1 MKEQFYYRAAEIYDK
16 GIFELLEMGTQFSI
30 KVEAATY
37 YCVVEE
43 DSIFMYK
50 NARGFESWLEL
61 IDQED
66 EVSDLRALELEYM
79 KYGLSLS
86 FGSLEDLGKT
96 ESKELKELKIDHR
109 NMDRIPMFRHHEE
122 LTLPF
127 RIKELD
133 FKAMDALLITLS
145 DIIENNSTLFNDEKR
160 FFEEENDEFDEDEVE
175 LDEMIKSASITA
187 DNKVIWGESELPDV
201 FNRYP
206 APALNQRE
214 ATYYRDTRTNGM
226 EWNLHLFIV
235 PNANENSSHIF
246 PIAGSLFEG
255 DDRKILAY
263 CLTRDYDE
271 YCEDY
276 LVEILDAIEEF
287 GKPEVINVSTPR
299 AESLIEKLC
308 EQLDITVQ
316 LYSSFEDI
324 DSMEVQLIKNF
335 DY

>member
-1 MKEQFYYRAAEIYDK
+1 
-16 GIFELLEMGTQFSI
+16 
-30 KVEAATY
+30 
-37 YCVVEE
+37 VVEE

-61 IDQED
+61 IDQEE

-86 FGSLEDLGKT
+86 FAPLEDLGKT
-96 ESKELKELKIDHR
+96 EVKELKQLEVDYR
-109 NMDRIPMFRHHEE
+109 NMQLIPRFRHHEE

-127 RIKELD
+127 RIKDID
-133 FKAMDALLITLS
+133 FMPMDALLITLS
-145 DIIENNSTLFNDEKR
+145 DLIENNSSLFDDEKM
-160 FFEEENDEFDEDEVE
+160 FFEDESDEVE
-175 LDEMIKSASITA
+175 AELNEMIKTASITE
-187 DNKVIWGESELPDV
+187 DNKVVWGESELPDI

-206 APALNQRE
+206 APSLNERE
-214 ATYYRDTRTNGM
+214 AYRYRDSKTNGM

-235 PNANENSSHIF
+235 PNANENNSHIF
-246 PIAGSLFEG
+246 PIAGALFEG
-255 DDRKILAY
+255 DERKILGY
-263 CLTRDYDE
+263 CLTRDYDQ

-276 LVEILDAIEEF
+276 LVEILDAIDEF
-287 GKPEVINVSTPR
+287 GKPEIINVSTPR
-299 AESLIEKLC
+299 AEALIEKLC
-308 EQLDITVQ
+308 EQLDIQVQ